1 MTGDFSTMM
10 PIRGTVEHGEV
21 PSISSN
27 LNSELR
33 CFRAKCSFS
42 LILPNQVAKSKRVV
56 VTPYYRNNMRQ
67 VPMIKSSLESR
78 SEGFE
83 MTFLAFANTDRCP
96 VLFFG
101 RNIEIIVQDT
111 TGRSESGILDGTLG
125 TVNCRS

>member
-1 MTGDFSTMM
+1 
-10 PIRGTVEHGEV
+10 
-21 PSISSN
+21 
-27 LNSELR
+27 
-33 CFRAKCSFS
+33 
-42 LILPNQVAKSKRVV
+42 
-56 VTPYYRNNMRQ
+56 MRQ

-83 MTFLAFANTDRCP
+83 MTFANTDRCP

-125 TVNCRS
+125 TANCRS